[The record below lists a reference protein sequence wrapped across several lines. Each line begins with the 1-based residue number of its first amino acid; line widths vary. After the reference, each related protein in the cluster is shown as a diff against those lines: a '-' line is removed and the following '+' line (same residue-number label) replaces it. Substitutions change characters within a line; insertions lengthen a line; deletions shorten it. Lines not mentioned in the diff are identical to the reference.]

1 MKKLERRIE
10 AIKKELMEL
19 GEMRPGALSEQFNVC
34 GTPNCRC
41 KDPVK
46 PQRHGPYYQISFTRG
61 GRSKTEFVKKENLE
75 EVREQLA
82 NFKTFK
88 ALTDEWVDLSLE
100 LAKLKK
106 EARAA
111 VKA

>member
-88 ALTDEWVDLSLE
+88 ALTEEWVELSLE
-100 LAKLKK
+100 IAKLKK